1 MQPPRRPRRQFSTAD
16 KARIA
21 AKGHE
26 LRASG
31 LSLRAAAAKLDV
43 LENSLR
49 LWMKQHPV
57 VAPKLR
63 RVRLIDRP
71 AKSAAPVITPAP
83 QMSVTTP
90 DGFRIDGLTVESAI
104 AILER
109 LR

>member
-1 MQPPRRPRRQFSTAD
+1 M
-16 KARIA
+16 
-21 AKGHE
+21 
-26 LRASG
+26 
-31 LSLRAAAAKLDV
+31 
-43 LENSLR
+43 LERSLR
-49 LWMKQHPV
+49 LWMQQHAP

-71 AKSAAPVITPAP
+71 TSTSETTAAIAAAP

-90 DGFRIDGLTVESAI
+90 DGFRIDGLTIESAM